1 MRLWMA
7 LVLVNLVI
15 QFVVDPAIQL
25 TRLDYFTVEQ
35 AQWAILEPYGLKTSD
50 GLNIAAMLINP
61 FFWYE
66 LLSRY
71 VAWDYDVFKG
81 SIWGGGHP
89 PLPRH
94 RVRAVPRGA
103 LQDAL
108 PGRGFVH
115 LALPRRHAMSRRWAG
130 VALPPADCPAHRA
143 ARRTPHRR
151 GRAGAGSRAVDHGG
165 FRGFAYP

>member
-7 LVLVNLVI
+7 LVLINLVI

-25 TRLDYFTVEQ
+25 MRLDYFTVEQ

-71 VAWDYDVFKG
+71 VGWDYDVFKG
-81 SIWGGGHP
+81 SIWGVGIR
-89 PLPRH
+89 LFL
-94 RVRAVPRGA
+94 VTASVPY
-103 LQDAL
+103 LVVLSKTLFQ
-108 PGRGFVH
+108 
-115 LALPRRHAMSRRWAG
+115 
-130 VALPPADCPAHRA
+130 
-143 ARRTPHRR
+143 
-151 GRAGAGSRAVDHGG
+151 GAGSSISRFLGG
-165 FRGFAYP
+165 TR